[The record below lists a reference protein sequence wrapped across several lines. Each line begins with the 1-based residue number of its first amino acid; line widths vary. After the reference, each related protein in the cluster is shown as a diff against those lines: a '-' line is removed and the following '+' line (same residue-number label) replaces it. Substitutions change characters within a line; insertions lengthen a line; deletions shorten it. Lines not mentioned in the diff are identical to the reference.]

1 MRSVFVIASLI
12 TLAGCEPS
20 ADSRQTALMDEIENS
35 IRLPPGARPL
45 DGYARYYTEYEG
57 SVHGAFTTNIEAPR
71 PSDYGCEELLANG
84 RAKAVPCPAIA
95 DARLGERRWVKFDDY
110 PAVAGEDCSAIQ
122 LAFDLRTRKITYLQC
137 AEPLH

>member
-1 MRSVFVIASLI
+1 MRIVFVIASLI

-20 ADSRQTALMDEIENS
+20 EDNTQAALMDEIESS

-57 SVHGAFTTNIEAPR
+57 SVHGAFTTKIEAPR
-71 PSDYGCEELLANG
+71 PADYGCEELLSNG
-84 RAKAVPCPAIA
+84 RSKAVPCPAIA

-110 PAVAGEDCSAIQ
+110 PAVAGENCSAIQ
-122 LAFDLRTRKITYLQC
+122 LAFDLRTRKISYLECVQ
-137 AEPLH
+137 PLH